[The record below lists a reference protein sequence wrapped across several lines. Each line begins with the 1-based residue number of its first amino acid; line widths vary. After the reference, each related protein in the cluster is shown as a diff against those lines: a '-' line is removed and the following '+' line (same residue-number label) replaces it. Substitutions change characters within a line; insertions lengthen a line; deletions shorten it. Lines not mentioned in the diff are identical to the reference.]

1 MQSLAQGS
9 KITHF
14 MTAPDEVPVRE
25 FSAWLPSP
33 GRSYSDESGAYD
45 MMVGNGMY
53 GTINTLEPEA
63 FERLERFTDAIES
76 AELLRARFPW
86 NPLCAAK
93 VGAVDWRYT
102 APHAVGVA
110 AVAVASASSERCE
123 SPHLPAA
130 AGGARSWAMLCRARS
145 ERRCP

>member
-1 MQSLAQGS
+1 MCGTSRWLAGAYSLQSLVQGA

-33 GRSYSDESGAYD
+33 GRSYCDESGAYD
-45 MMVGNGMY
+45 MLVGNFTL

-76 AELLRARFPW
+76 AELLRARYPW

-93 VGAVDWRYT
+93 VGG
-102 APHAVGVA
+102 H
-110 AVAVASASSERCE
+110 
-123 SPHLPAA
+123 
-130 AGGARSWAMLCRARS
+130 
-145 ERRCP
+145 